1 MIKKV
6 FHIADLHIPNTED
19 NRPYM
24 DMIKQAL
31 AELLKETKK
40 CKKDEFRIVIAGDIF
55 HNKIKTTNEAK
66 TIFHETLNF
75 LNAMGK
81 TIIIAGNHDM
91 LENNHDR
98 IDSISPT
105 FDIKGVYPNIT
116 YADKVL
122 KYKSGYIKDDNVI
135 WALYSMYDKFAKPNI
150 DGLREQNPD
159 CKIIGLYHGDI
170 VGAVTDAGRMSENG
184 IDTNVFKECD
194 CVMAGHIHKFQEIK
208 KNGVPIVY
216 AGSLFQQ
223 NGGENTTGH
232 GFLIWDLETNKYE
245 HHEVTNNYKTYRF
258 KITSYDDVKED
269 IEKLLN
275 L

>member
-6 FHIADLHIPNTED
+6 FHIADLHIPNNEEK
-19 NRPYM
+19 RPYM
-24 DMIKQAL
+24 EMIKKAL

-40 CKKDEFRIVIAGDIF
+40 YDKDEIRIVIVGDIF
-55 HNKIKTTNEAK
+55 HNKIKTSNEAK
-66 TIFHETLNF
+66 KMFHETLNY
-75 LNAMGK
+75 LNVIGK

-105 FDIKGVYPNIT
+105 FDINDVYPNIT

-122 KYKSGYIKDDNVI
+122 DYKSGYIKDDNVI
-135 WALYSMYDKFAKPNI
+135 WAVYSMYDKFAKPNI
-150 DGLREQNPD
+150 DGLREEYPD

-170 VGAVTDAGRMSENG
+170 VGAVTDTGRMSENG
-184 IDTNVFKECD
+184 IDTNVFKDCD
-194 CVMAGHIHKFQEIK
+194 CVMAGHIHRHQEIK

-216 AGSLFQQ
+216 SGSIFQQ
-223 NGGENTTGH
+223 DGGENTTGH
-232 GFLIWDLETNKYE
+232 GFLIWDLEKNKYKL
-245 HHEVTNNYKTYRF
+245 HEVPNKYKIYRF
-258 KITSYDDVKED
+258 KIKSYEDVSED
-269 IEKLLN
+269 TEKLLN

>member
-1 MIKKV
+1 MITKI
-6 FHIADLHIPNTED
+6 FHIADLHIPNSED

-24 DMIKQAL
+24 EMIKQGL

-40 CKKDEFRIVIAGDIF
+40 LDKEEFRIVIAGDIF

-66 TIFHETLNF
+66 KIFHETLNY
-75 LNAMGK
+75 LNAIGK

-105 FDIKGVYPNIT
+105 FDIKDVYPNIT

-122 KYKSGYIKDDNVI
+122 NYKSGYIKDDNVI
-135 WALYSMYDKFAKPNI
+135 WALYSMFDKFAKPNI
-150 DGLREQNPD
+150 DGLREQYPD

-170 VGAVTDAGRMSENG
+170 VGAVTDVGRMSENG

-194 CVMAGHIHKFQEIK
+194 CVMAGHIHKQQEIK

-232 GFLIWDLETNKYE
+232 GFLIWDLNKMKYK
-245 HHEVTNNYKTYRF
+245 HHEVTNKYKTYRF
-258 KITSYDDVKED
+258 KITSYDDVAD
-269 IEKLLN
+269 DSEKLLN